1 MFMARMYRRVPAL
14 PVVVAALLLLTSC
27 GGGPISPAP
36 GPTPTPAP
44 GSVSGTAFVSSGTVQ
59 AMAHLPRDSSGPRS
73 IRDLPVYVPDQV
85 LVKFRPGIQAQQA
98 ESLHQAAGGRVLRTI
113 PRIDVQVVRLNT
125 GVSAAAALAAYR
137 ASPLVQYAEQDVYV
151 YSMATPNDTFYG
163 LQWHYPTIGL
173 PAAWGVTTGSP
184 VIVAV
189 VDSGIRF
196 DHPDLAGVTV
206 AGWDFF
212 ANDPDPT
219 DPGCTAEPNR
229 ASHGAHV
236 AGTVAAQT
244 NNSIGVAGVAWG
256 GASGVKIMPIRVLG
270 QIGSTCGTGDM
281 ADVASGIIYAA
292 DNGAKV
298 INLSLRSLAGTQT
311 LENAVNYAHSRGA
324 TLVAAAGNDNGPVGY
339 PAAYPNVIAV
349 AATAC
354 NNARASYSNFG
365 PEVDIAAPGGDLVD
379 CDGDGRPEQ
388 VLSTWWSPNA
398 RHAYWYLQGTSMAAP
413 HVSGV
418 AALLISRGVV
428 GPAAIQTRLQTTA
441 TDLGSPGWD
450 PHFGWGLVNAAAAVG
465 ANNPGTAMRAFSG
478 VISGSTITRQSDMV
492 VVNAAG
498 GFLITNA
505 LSGTKTVFAWQ
516 DFNGNGAVDAN
527 DYYGRL
533 DGVVINPGGT
543 TTGVNVVVRRY
554 TGSPLSVSGTANGSS
569 RP

>member
-1 MFMARMYRRVPAL
+1 
-14 PVVVAALLLLTSC
+14 
-27 GGGPISPAP
+27 
-36 GPTPTPAP
+36 
-44 GSVSGTAFVSSGTVQ
+44 
-59 AMAHLPRDSSGPRS
+59 
-73 IRDLPVYVPDQV
+73 
-85 LVKFRPGIQAQQA
+85 
-98 ESLHQAAGGRVLRTI
+98 VLRTI
-113 PRIDVQVVRLNT
+113 PRIDVQVVRLNP

-206 AGWDFF
+206 AGWDYF
-212 ANDPDPT
+212 ANDPNPT
-219 DPGCTAEPNR
+219 DPGCTAEPNGM
-229 ASHGAHV
+229 SHGTHV
-236 AGTVAAQT
+236 AGTVAALT

-270 QIGSTCGTGDM
+270 QIGSTCGTGTDSM
-281 ADVASGIIYAA
+281 VANGIIHAA

-298 INLSLRSLAGTQT
+298 INLSLGGPGGTQT
-311 LENAVNYAHSRGA
+311 LQDAVNHAHSRGV
-324 TLVAAAGNDNGPVGY
+324 TLVASAGNDNGPVGY

-354 NNARASYSNFG
+354 NNAKASYSNFG
-365 PEVDIAAPGGDLVD
+365 PEVDIAAPGGDMVD
-379 CDGDGRPEQ
+379 CTGDNVAEWI
-388 VLSTWWSPNA
+388 LSTWWSPNA
-398 RHAYWYLQGTSMAAP
+398 GNDYWYAQGTSMAAP

-428 GPAAIQTRLQTTA
+428 GPAAIQARLQSTA
-441 TDLGSPGWD
+441 TDLAPSGWD

-478 VISGSTITRQSDMV
+478 IISGSAITRQSDMV
-492 VVNAAG
+492 LVNAAG
-498 GFLITNA
+498 GFFITNA

-527 DYYGRL
+527 DYYGRA

-554 TGSPLSVSGTANGSS
+554 TGSSLSVSGTANGSS
-569 RP
+569 QP